1 MATIEIVHVGDNA
14 DLSALKRNFAN
25 LLQRTFNPEPKPM
38 TFTEAIAKR
47 GIDEK
52 HQIRLARRRDRYS
65 LDPRHSDRPKTFAK
79 DRTAPGTYFC
89 REYTARDAERDLA
102 TIQQT
107 TSTDDYVAAWC
118 RLNHL
123 KETRPCA

>member
-1 MATIEIVHVGDNA
+1 MPTIEIVHVGDSA

-25 LLQRTFNPEPKPM
+25 LLQSIFNPEPKPM

-47 GIDEK
+47 GLDEK
-52 HQIRLARRRDRYS
+52 HQIRLARRRDRY
-65 LDPRHSDRPKTFAK
+65 HQQQDRPKCFAT
-79 DRTAPGTYFC
+79 DRTTYLYTGYWS
-89 REYTARDAERDLA
+89 REYTADNASRDLA

-107 TSTDDYVAAWC
+107 TSTADYVAAWC

-123 KETRPCA
+123 KGA